1 MSKYEFDVTMTCS
14 GCSNAVS
21 RVLGRLDGVKSA
33 DVNLETQK
41 VLVDAAPGL
50 TLEKVQETI
59 AKTGKKINSAKE
71 L

>member
-1 MSKYEFDVTMTCS
+1 MTCS

-33 DVNLETQK
+33 DVNLGTQK